1 MAQGRRSRAAWVRR
15 HAVRVGL
22 TVLGFVVLLAGLIML
37 VTPGP
42 GLLVVIAGL
51 ALLAKEYAWAERF
64 LHRLREKAEDGF
76 HAATASPLRIAL
88 SVAIT
93 LGAITAVIMWWVWL

>member
-1 MAQGRRSRAAWVRR
+1 MARQRQRRRGIRG
-15 HAVRVGL
+15 HAIRLGV

-42 GLLVVIAGL
+42 GVLVVLAGL
-51 ALLAKEYAWAERF
+51 ALLAREYVWAERF
-64 LHRLREKAEDGF
+64 LDRMRDRAEDAF
-76 HAATASPLRIAL
+76 HAATASPARIVL

-93 LGAITAVIMWWVWL
+93 LGAITAVVMWWVWL